1 MAGSVPISRAALG
14 RRSRNKGKSFELVV
28 RDHLRRGAPG
38 LETLTVRRSS
48 QAERAWDA
56 DLIIEGS
63 NAPRWM
69 LELWVECEHAND
81 PDPRKKFAQAT
92 RDAKLA
98 YARSGRFRTPV
109 VIWRKTA
116 SRSVWFS
123 TDVQS
128 MFSLLHGGDPSSI
141 HSGRGILVTMLLEDL
156 LSALA
161 GRA

>member
-1 MAGSVPISRAALG
+1 MVGSVPVSRAALG

-28 RDHLRRGAPG
+28 RDHIRRGAPG

-63 NAPRWM
+63 GIPEWM

-81 PDPRKKFAQAT
+81 PDPRKKFAQAS
-92 RDAKLA
+92 RDASLA
-98 YARSGRFRTPV
+98 SARSGRSRTPV

-123 TDVQS
+123 TDVPS
-128 MFSLLHGGDPSSI
+128 MFRLLHGVAPPSP
-141 HSGRGILVTMLLEDL
+141 SGRGILVTMLLEDL
-156 LSALA
+156 LSMLA